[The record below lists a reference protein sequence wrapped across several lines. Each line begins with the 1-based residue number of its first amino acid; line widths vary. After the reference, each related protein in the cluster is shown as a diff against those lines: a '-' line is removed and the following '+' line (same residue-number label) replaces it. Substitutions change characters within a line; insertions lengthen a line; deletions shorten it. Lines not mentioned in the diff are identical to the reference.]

1 MQHIFN
7 YKSITRNVRDN
18 RTGNQEWTNQRH
30 LKGQSRMDKPET
42 PEGAI
47 KNGQTRDTLRGNQEW
62 TNQRHLKGQ
71 SRMDKPETPERAIK
85 NGQTRDT

>member
-1 MQHIFN
+1 
-7 YKSITRNVRDN
+7 
-18 RTGNQEWTNQRH
+18 
-30 LKGQSRMDKPET
+30 MDKPET

-47 KNGQTRDTLRGNQEW
+47 KNGQTRDTGRGNQEW

-85 NGQTRDT
+85 TGQTRDT